1 MMKEPPFRLY
11 DKVIDGIKTEE
22 YQKRTE
28 FMKWSQEKADVV
40 NNPSHYTQGG
50 IECIDAIRAA
60 LGPDG
65 FESYC
70 VGNALKYLWRYKHK
84 NGIEDI
90 RKAHQYIKFIL
101 GGK

>member
-22 YQKRTE
+22 YQAVK
-28 FMKWSQEKADVV
+28 DVV

>member
-11 DKVIDGIKTEE
+11 DKVVDGIKTEE
-22 YQKRTE
+22 YQAVK
-28 FMKWSQEKADVV
+28 DVV